1 MRRMAILSPAAPG
14 AHFCIVW
21 YCFTA
26 EIAFLHNAASA
37 QGGDSRLTAEFSR
50 RRLAP
55 RADAGQVRLP
65 HRYTVGRMRRMNTI
79 LHGESTSPV

>member
-1 MRRMAILSPAAPG
+1 VAPCIISLCGIPYRRLVICMRRMAILSPAAPG

-55 RADAGQVRLP
+55 RAAMREQRQP
-65 HRYTVGRMRRMNTI
+65 HAKD
-79 LHGESTSPV
+79 